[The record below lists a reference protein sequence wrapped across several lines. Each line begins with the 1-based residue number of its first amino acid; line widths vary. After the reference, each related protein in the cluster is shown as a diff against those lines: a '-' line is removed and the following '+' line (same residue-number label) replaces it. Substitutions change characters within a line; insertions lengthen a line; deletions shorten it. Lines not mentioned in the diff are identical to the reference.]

1 MLLSQIPPPN
11 EICEYDDTAGLQ
23 AAQAEYEVRCL
34 AWEVRWAAT
43 CFALVGSGVL
53 TTLAEL
59 DLVTGPEPVE
69 GSFKGPRAHEASH
82 LALAAALGPCAAA
95 SSSLQCV
102 KATISS
108 GMATW
113 DLAYLEHRSG
123 GRFLVTALLA
133 APLHPLRSGGDII
146 CAATAI
152 QTSQPSFGR
161 RWPARRTQKPSAVN
175 PTGGRTALH

>member
-82 LALAAALGPCAAA
+82 PHWRPPWAHVQRRPPLCSAL
-95 SSSLQCV
+95 
-102 KATISS
+102 K
-108 GMATW
+108 
-113 DLAYLEHRSG
+113 
-123 GRFLVTALLA
+123 
-133 APLHPLRSGGDII
+133 
-146 CAATAI
+146 
-152 QTSQPSFGR
+152 R
-161 RWPARRTQKPSAVN
+161 R
-175 PTGGRTALH
+175 